1 MAWYLDLGII
11 AIFLSGA
18 MALLTRSMLSRVVVF
33 YLIGV
38 MASQSLSSE
47 LHPEGLLKVFPSI
60 PLVIL
65 FQWFILSLLEK
76 FYIRSKLTSIVL
88 GIAMLF
94 GTACIIENLLG
105 QRYIVMYYGMVI
117 GVTSLVAA
125 LEGAFYGGSGVISKY
140 YTGDRRN
147 RIRYSW
153 LFQSL
158 PFGKK
163 D

>member
-1 MAWYLDLGII
+1 MPWYLDLGII
-11 AIFLSGA
+11 AIFLSGG
-18 MALLTRSMLSRVVVF
+18 MALLTRSKLSALVF
-33 YLIGV
+33 GYLIGV
-38 MASQSLSSE
+38 LVIQSISSE

-65 FQWFILSLLEK
+65 AQWFALSLLEK
-76 FYIRSKLTSIVL
+76 VYIRSKLTSTAL

-94 GTACIIENLLG
+94 GAVCIIENLLG
-105 QRYIVMYYGMVI
+105 QRYIVLYYGMVI

-125 LEGAFYGGSGVISKY
+125 LEGAFYGGSGVLSKY

-147 RIRYSW
+147 RFRYSW
-153 LFQSL
+153 LFQGL
-158 PFGKK
+158 PFSKK